1 MKDMLSGAINILFG
15 LSFFSLYASGMYKI
29 VSDDHRYTTKD
40 VIIGAIFFPYPLW
53 VGGKE
58 AYRTI
63 TTSSEDL
70 ANEEKCL
77 DITEAFRLSQKSRLR
92 FCECIVETNDKD
104 QCRQRIFGK

>member
-1 MKDMLSGAINILFG
+1 MKDMLGGAINILFG
-15 LSFFSLYASGMYKI
+15 LAFFSVYALGMYKI

-40 VIIGAIFFPYPLW
+40 VIIGAIFFPYSLW
-53 VGGKE
+53 IGGKE

-77 DITEAFRLSQKSRLR
+77 NITEAFQLPQKTRLR
-92 FCECIVETNDKD
+92 YCECMVETNDKD
-104 QCRQRIFGK
+104 ECKQRLFGK